1 MSQKEQRITI
11 AITITVVV
19 VALASLL
26 VSVERK
32 HEADREMAQVQK
44 EIHERQTKQKA
55 EQPEVVKLTP
65 AELNAK
71 RDAELEESRRKSEE
85 SKRHLEETLV
95 ARQAEQQAL
104 EEQRAAREAE
114 RAARRLTISEF
125 KSDFESRMTR
135 LANAFGVYGTA
146 AMGTGSQRGNT
157 ITYPMAEGGQ
167 MELIVATV
175 GDGVTGATLRTTI
188 QDPNIFAGSL
198 LVYDLLIQTFSDTTD
213 PDVVY
218 GGLGLGETIV
228 DDLQN
233 SRTIRSDGYKFTK
246 QLSGKFLQLGIAED

>member
-1 MSQKEQRITI
+1 MNITRKQIGGAILIVAFIAALVAMNLAWEQKAAE
-11 AITITVVV
+11 
-19 VALASLL
+19 
-26 VSVERK
+26 K
-32 HEADREMAQVQK
+32 REMARIQ
-44 EIHERQTKQKA
+44 EETRERQAKREA
-55 EQPEVVKLTP
+55 EQPEAVKLTP

-85 SKRHLEETLV
+85 SKRHLEETLA

-125 KSDFESRMTR
+125 KTDFESRMTR

-146 AMGTGSQRGNT
+146 AMGAGSQRGNT

-167 MELIVATV
+167 MELIVATA

-188 QDPNIFAGSL
+188 QDPNVFAGSL

-218 GGLGLGETIV
+218 SGLGLGETIV

-246 QLSGKFLQLGIAED
+246 QLSGKFLQLGITED

>member
-1 MSQKEQRITI
+1 MNLKEQKIFFGVI
-11 AITITVVV
+11 MALV
-19 VALASLL
+19 VAMFVGGAV
-26 VSVERK
+26 VSKQKAAEK
-32 HEADREMAQVQK
+32 REMARIQ
-44 EIHERQTKQKA
+44 EETRERQAKRKA
-55 EQPEVVKLTP
+55 EQPEAVKLTP

-71 RDAELEESRRKSEE
+71 RDAELEKSRRKSEE
-85 SKRHLEETLV
+85 SKRHLEETLA

-104 EEQRAAREAE
+104 EEHRAAREAE

-125 KSDFESRMTR
+125 KTDFESRMTR

-157 ITYPMAEGGQ
+157 ITYPLAEGGQ
-167 MELIVATV
+167 MELIVTTA
-175 GDGVTGATLRTTI
+175 GDGVKGATLRTTI

-218 GGLGLGETIV
+218 RGLGLGETIV

-246 QLSGKFLQLGIAED
+246 QLSGNFLQLGITED